1 MIGIYNEDNK
11 IVTRTK
17 TFCFD
22 LLEDIDQN
30 LKHEIVFYH
39 KKL

>member
-1 MIGIYNEDNK
+1 MMGIFNEDNK
-11 IVTRTK
+11 IVTGTK

-22 LLEDIDQN
+22 LLKDIDQN

-39 KKL
+39 KTL